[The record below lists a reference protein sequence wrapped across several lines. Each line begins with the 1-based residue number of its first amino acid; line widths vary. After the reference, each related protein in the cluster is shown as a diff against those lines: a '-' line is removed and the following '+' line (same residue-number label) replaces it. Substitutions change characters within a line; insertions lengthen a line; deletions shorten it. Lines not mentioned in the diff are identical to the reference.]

1 MSCTSSLLKNITSDC
16 TTNRAGG
23 IEVVAWI
30 GKRTELNM
38 TFSGTATK
46 ENTITAVTNDLGKK
60 CIKVTGVKKMLNAGH
75 TLVSA
80 ENRPDRFSQYFTF
93 EGFELL
99 AEDITNLDQIED
111 AVVFV
116 ELKDKTTTGEGTFKV
131 YGAKQGLYKAEDA
144 QDLTANNGSRTLRL
158 ASLAGQEEPYSSYVL
173 FVTSYAA
180 SKAIFDALGTT
191 GT

>member
-1 MSCTSSLLKNITSDC
+1 MSCTTSLLKDVTSNC
-16 TTNRAGG
+16 TTNRTGG
-23 IEVVAWI
+23 VEVVAWI
-30 GKRTELNM
+30 GKRTDLNM
-38 TFSGTATK
+38 TFSATATK
-46 ENTITAVTNDLGKK
+46 ENTITAVTNDALKK
-60 CIKVTGVKKMLNAGH
+60 CIKVTGVKKLLNAGH

-116 ELKDKTTTGEGTFKV
+116 ELKDKTTTGEGVFRV
-131 YGAKQGLYKAEDA
+131 YGAKQGLYKAEDT
-144 QDLTANNGSRTLRL
+144 QDLTANNGSRVIRL
-158 ASLAGQEEPYSSYVL
+158 ASMAGEEEPYSAYVL

-180 SKAIFDALGTT
+180 SKAIFDALGTP